1 MQLVSVECRAYITLG
16 EDGDQ
21 SEGSASSNTSGLC
34 NVVSAGPYT
43 NYLPSLPLDSSS
55 VR

>member
-1 MQLVSVECRAYITLG
+1 MQLVSVECRAYVTHRG
-16 EDGDQ
+16 DGDQ
-21 SEGSASSNTSGLC
+21 REGSASSNTSGLC
-34 NVVSAGPYT
+34 NVVSAGPYA